1 MFIRTVSLELQQE
14 LLNFVVSRPASLILF
29 ISASFLLAGMA
40 DIVNKQKKSLVQT
53 IKEAEK
59 AELNRMKKLSLVVTS
74 GERSVLVRR
83 FEQERQRD
91 QERIENLSK
100 DFFTLQEKLQSGDLR
115 ELTERRNEQST
126 VGGTAVRQT
135 DGHLKNRFVGL
146 ENHNDIIFHT
156 AVCDKFG
163 KYDEKFR
170 QKINRPVYN
179 ANEEVHK
186 LKLLNDK
193 RNLLKQLVNI
203 HVAEHGGLK
212 PSARASTGGRSDY
225 YTGRSGYSYAPSE
238 RSDSNYSR
246 SSDKASY
253 ATFAT
258 NRPPSRTIVGG
269 QLRITVPRLK
279 IPVPD
284 R

>member
-1 MFIRTVSLELQQE
+1 
-14 LLNFVVSRPASLILF
+14 
-29 ISASFLLAGMA
+29 MA
-40 DIVNKQKKSLVQT
+40 DIIKNQKKNLVQT
-53 IKEAEK
+53 IKDAEK
-59 AELNRMKKLSLVVTS
+59 AELSRMKKLSLVATS

-83 FEQERQRD
+83 FDQERQRD

-100 DFFTLQEKLQSGDLR
+100 DFFTLQDKLQSGDLGQLAEQR
-115 ELTERRNEQST
+115 HEQST
-126 VGGTAVRQT
+126 AGGGNVIRQN

-170 QKINRPVYN
+170 QKLSRPVYN

-193 RNLLKQLVNI
+193 RTLLKQLVNI
-203 HVAEHGGLK
+203 HVAETGGGGGGGGGGSN
-212 PSARASTGGRSDY
+212 PSARASTGRSDY
-225 YTGRSGYSYAPSE
+225 YTGRSGGYSYAPSE
-238 RSDSNYSR
+238 RSESNYSR
-246 SSDKASY
+246 GSDHASY

-258 NRPPSRTIVGG
+258 SRPASRSIVNGH
-269 QLRITVPRLK
+269 LKITVPRLT